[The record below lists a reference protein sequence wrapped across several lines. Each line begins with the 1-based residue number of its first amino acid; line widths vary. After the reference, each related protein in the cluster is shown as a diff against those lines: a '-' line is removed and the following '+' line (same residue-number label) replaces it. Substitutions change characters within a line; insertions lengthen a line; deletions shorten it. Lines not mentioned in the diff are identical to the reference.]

1 MKQTLEE
8 AAIKHQNGFSTC
20 EDASVLGAFSKRN
33 APSVISRLSLVQ
45 IGRQSNLRG

>member
-20 EDASVLGAFSKRN
+20 EDASVLGAFSNGMHHQSYKSFI
-33 APSVISRLSLVQ
+33 AGAELSL
-45 IGRQSNLRG
+45 IHI